1 MNPFRSIIR
10 KVHLLLGLSSGI
22 VIFIVA
28 ITGCIYAFEEEIRS
42 YLYRDLLFVNVP
54 NKSDQKVSIDVLV
67 DSVKKHYPK
76 QVIKNIRF
84 KNGDNSSVEVVFTTK
99 ESLYIHPYTKEVL
112 GVVNKD
118 KDFFGIVLK
127 VHRSLYLGEP
137 GKMITGISALIFVTM
152 IISGIILWWPR
163 TKKRFKRNFTILKN
177 ARLGRRIFDLHSVLG
192 FYASWI
198 IIFTAITGLIW
209 SFKWMENSLYWITH
223 SKKTETRNIR
233 SQYIKMPAVI
243 SLDKLIATQKEALE
257 KIEGYFI
264 SLPEDSLGVV
274 RITILH
280 DKDGFFSKYDQY
292 FFDRYTGTL
301 IKSKLYKDLSLGD
314 KIKSTNYNIHTGKVF
329 GLMGQLLVFFASLI
343 TASLPITGFMFW
355 RLKST

>member
-137 GKMITGISALIFVTM
+137 GKMIT
-152 IISGIILWWPR
+152 
-163 TKKRFKRNFTILKN
+163 
-177 ARLGRRIFDLHSVLG
+177 
-192 FYASWI
+192 
-198 IIFTAITGLIW
+198 
-209 SFKWMENSLYWITH
+209 
-223 SKKTETRNIR
+223 
-233 SQYIKMPAVI
+233 
-243 SLDKLIATQKEALE
+243 
-257 KIEGYFI
+257 
-264 SLPEDSLGVV
+264 
-274 RITILH
+274 
-280 DKDGFFSKYDQY
+280 
-292 FFDRYTGTL
+292 
-301 IKSKLYKDLSLGD
+301 
-314 KIKSTNYNIHTGKVF
+314 
-329 GLMGQLLVFFASLI
+329 
-343 TASLPITGFMFW
+343 
-355 RLKST
+355 